1 MEEAKQEV
9 LKFSVVESNN
19 VKIPEYEENTNT
31 KTYVYY
37 GADNN
42 FPAFINLLYK
52 ESATI
57 RAIIDGSVNYVCG
70 NGIDIP
76 DEAAKWRESINR
88 RGDTIED
95 LVQQTGTDFYKFRGF
110 AIQVIYNGLGA
121 ISELYALDFARCRV
135 SPDGKKI
142 YYAKKWGPWTGKY
155 DVYDAFDKST
165 VNPKNPTQIF
175 YFKDGARTCYP
186 MPFWEGAFRDGLA
199 EIAASKYVLN
209 NLANGLA
216 AKTVI
221 TLPNTSGVLTEDEK
235 KAVEKSIKQ
244 RWTGPDAD
252 SSFFLY
258 WKNEEGE
265 DLKVDSIQTQ
275 DESEKFSRI
284 KASAREN
291 IFTAFRAT
299 PNLFGLQNE
308 SKGFSKEEYIECFA
322 LYQRTQIQ
330 PIQKKIERALKK
342 VLGAEIK
349 ILPFNLDRYQQ

>member
-1 MEEAKQEV
+1 MEETKL
-9 LKFSVVESNN
+9 LKFSVVESNR
-19 VKIPEYEENTNT
+19 VRIPDYEENTNT

-76 DEAAKWRESINR
+76 DEGAKWRDTINR
-88 RGDTIED
+88 RGETVED
-95 LVQQTGTDFYKFRGF
+95 LIQQLGTDYYKFRGY

-121 ISELYALDFARCRV
+121 ISELYALDFGRCRV

-142 YYAKKWGPWTGKY
+142 YYAKKWGQWTGKY
-155 DVYDAFDKST
+155 ECYDAFGSPLDVK
-165 VNPKNPTQIF
+165 KPTQIY

-186 MPFWEGAFRDGLA
+186 MPFWEGCFRDGLA
-199 EIAASKYVLN
+199 EISASKYVLN

-235 KAVEKSIKQ
+235 KAVEKSIKE

-258 WKNEEGE
+258 WKQEEGE

-275 DESEKFSRI
+275 DESDKFAKI

-308 SKGFSKEEYIECFA
+308 SKGFSKEEFIECFA

-330 PIQKKIERALKK
+330 PIQKKIERSLKR
-342 VLGAEIK
+342 VTGADFT
-349 ILPFNLDRYQQ
+349 ILPFNLDKYQQ